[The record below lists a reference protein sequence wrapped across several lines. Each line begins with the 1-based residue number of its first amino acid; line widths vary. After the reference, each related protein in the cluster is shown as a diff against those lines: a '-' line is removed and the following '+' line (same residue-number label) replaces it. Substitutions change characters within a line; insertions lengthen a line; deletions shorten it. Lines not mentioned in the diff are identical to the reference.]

1 MTSLVSAGDSHTPA
15 PGDGTSDDP
24 IAAAEALLARG
35 DSAAAWA
42 VLSRVAAEP
51 IAGPLLQRFATAF
64 AAASRYVTRQDDVL
78 AWADGM
84 IAAVSEP
91 RQRASLLRARIA
103 VCRQVD
109 TARCLELADEALAA
123 AELVDDEEA
132 IASVLS
138 HGAFAAYRRGDA
150 RRSREFAAHAAG
162 RAFST
167 RAGQYDAARAQM
179 FAATI
184 AGELE
189 LVLQFNIKARALAR
203 ERGHLADQANESNN
217 LAEIYLELG
226 CPHEARACAEA
237 AGLLARAAGY
247 PGLEAMATVYQA
259 IATAEVG
266 DIDGALVLFAGLPR
280 DRYHRFSRIDGA
292 CFHAYWLL
300 ERGAAGDARVARE
313 TAAHVL
319 DDVIRAGADQRL
331 TAVHSCLARAHVRE
345 GCDAD
350 ARDHLE
356 RARKAADRADPTA
369 ESMLAL
375 AAAEVLP
382 AAEPQRQVVLSG
394 ARARILRRAARRED
408 PHAFCVNVRLN
419 RRLLELSGGV
429 PADLPRS
436 Q

>member
-1 MTSLVSAGDSHTPA
+1 MAA
-15 PGDGTSDDP
+15 DP
-24 IAAAEALLARG
+24 IAIAEAALARG
-35 DSAAAWA
+35 ESAEAWDM
-42 VLSRVAAEP
+42 LSRLAAGP
-51 IAGPLLQRFATAF
+51 IAGPLLQRFASAY
-64 AAASRYVTRQDDVL
+64 AAAGRYVTRQDDVL
-78 AWADGM
+78 AWVDRKIAD
-84 IAAVSEP
+84 VTEP

-109 TARCLELADEALAA
+109 TARVLELADEALLA
-123 AELVDDEEA
+123 AEAVGDEEA

-138 HGAFAAYRRGDA
+138 HASFAAYRRGEV
-150 RRSREFAAHAAG
+150 RRSKDFAARAAG
-162 RAFST
+162 RTFST
-167 RAGQYDAARAQM
+167 RAGQYDAVRAQM

-203 ERGHLADQANESNN
+203 ERGHVADQANESNN

-226 CPHEARACAEA
+226 CPYEAGACAEA
-237 AGLLARAAGY
+237 AGTLARVAGY
-247 PGLEAMATVYQA
+247 PGLEAMATVYRA

-266 DIDGALVLFAGLPR
+266 DLDGAMALFDSLPAG
-280 DRYHRFSRIDGA
+280 RYHRFSKIDGA

-300 ERGAAGDARVARE
+300 ERGAAGDAR
-313 TAAHVL
+313 TALDAASHVL
-319 DDVIRAGADQRL
+319 ESAVRSGADNRL
-331 TAVHSCLARAHVRE
+331 TALYSCLARAHARLGGDAAARE
-345 GCDAD
+345 
-350 ARDHLE
+350 HLE
-356 RARKAADRADPTA
+356 RARKAADRAEPTA
-369 ESMLAL
+369 ESLFAL
-375 AAAEVLP
+375 AASEVLP
-382 AAEPQRQVVLSG
+382 AAEPQRGVVLSG